1 MLVGVADARFK
12 KWREIQIPKEVNV
25 ASNLVVKSIHH
36 REVLDIDRRQE
47 TIRFSQEDN
56 NNVLQYQIINS
67 ILMIEAWL
75 HLAVAHKLGD
85 GRVCCRFVGWLTFV
99 GRSDLARD
107 AFSARTGLSVFIN
120 YRILIDAN

>member
-1 MLVGVADARFK
+1 MNIA
-12 KWREIQIPKEVNV
+12 I
-25 ASNLVVKSIHH
+25 NLVVKSSHH

-47 TIRFSQEDN
+47 AIKFSQEDD

-85 GRVCCRFVGWLTFV
+85 VRVCCRFVGWLTFV